1 MKDSGKKLGLWMA
14 MALVIGNMI
23 GSGIFFLPSTLG
35 AYGGISI
42 LG

>member
-23 GSGIFFLPSTLG
+23 GSGIFFFAFNVGRLRRN
-35 AYGGISI
+35 
-42 LG
+42 